1 LKHSNITT
9 AEQEILEK
17 IGHNI
22 LKGDGLEEIISHIFS
37 DILEIIPCDRL
48 DIGLLEENGRRLIIR
63 IVKSD
68 YDPLHLPAGYA
79 ADVPGSFIQQA
90 VDTRSPV
97 IYGCN
102 DQTSGASDS
111 ELLSL
116 LTAEGITACVIVPVV
131 SDIGVIGTL
140 SCSCRG
146 SNPYLEHHGQL
157 LEKIASLLRYS
168 LEKAYQSDQI
178 EKHYQAYKEMLGF
191 VAHELKSP
199 ITSIITL
206 MRTMSDGYY
215 GQIDEKQRDVV
226 RRVIKKAEYL
236 DAMSAQYLNLSR
248 FESDAL
254 VLKRQLV
261 DFIDDIIEASIEL
274 IMQQVEERDMKLE
287 RDFRGTIFPVYC
299 DPDLIKIVVLNLL
312 NNAIKYGNKK
322 GRLVIT
328 IKKLF
333 KMFSLS
339 VWNEG
344 PGFSETEKSRLF
356 KKFSRLETKTL
367 IERKGSGIGLYLS
380 WKIVQLHGGRI
391 FAESKQGSWA
401 RFTVELP
408 QYMDFR
414 IAE

>member
-1 LKHSNITT
+1 LKHSNMTT
-9 AEQEILEK
+9 SEQEILEK
-17 IGHNI
+17 IGRKI
-22 LKGDGLEEIISHIFS
+22 LKGDGLDEIISHIYP
-37 DILEIIPCDRL
+37 DIREIIPCDRF
-48 DIGLLEENGRRLIIR
+48 DAGLLEENGRRLVMR
-63 IVKSD
+63 IVKSE
-68 YDPLHLPAGYA
+68 YDPFHLSAGYA
-79 ADVPGSFIQQA
+79 ADVSGSFIQQA

-97 IYGCN
+97 IYISNEQPGE
-102 DQTSGASDS
+102 SDS
-111 ELLSL
+111 EFLSL
-116 LTAEGITACVIVPVV
+116 LAAEGITACVIVPVV
-131 SDIGVIGTL
+131 SGIGVIGTL
-140 SCSCRG
+140 TCSCRG
-146 SNPYLEHHGQL
+146 GGPYVERHGRL
-157 LEKIASLLRYS
+157 LEKIASLLRYTV
-168 LEKAYQSDQI
+168 EKAYQSDQI

-191 VAHELKSP
+191 VSHELKSP
-199 ITSIITL
+199 ITSIITM
-206 MRTMSDGYY
+206 MRTMADGYY
-215 GQIDEKQRDVV
+215 GPIEEKQLDVV
-226 RRVIKKAEYL
+226 RRAIKKAEYL
-236 DAMSAQYLNLSR
+236 DAMSTQYLNLSR
-248 FESDAL
+248 FESNAL

-261 DFIDDIIEASIEL
+261 DFIDDIVESSIEL
-274 IMQQVEERDMKLE
+274 IMQQVEERNMKLE
-287 RDFRGTIFPVYC
+287 RDFQGTIFPVYC
-299 DPDLIKIVVLNLL
+299 DPGLIKIVMLNLL

-328 IKKLF
+328 IRKLF

-391 FAESKQGSWA
+391 LAESMQGSWA